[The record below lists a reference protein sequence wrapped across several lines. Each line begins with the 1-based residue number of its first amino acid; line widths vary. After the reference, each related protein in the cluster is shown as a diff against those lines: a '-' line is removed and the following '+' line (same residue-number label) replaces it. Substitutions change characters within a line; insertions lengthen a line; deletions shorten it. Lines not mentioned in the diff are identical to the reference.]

1 MKVIKQCRF
10 LLPGPL
16 RVKMFNQQQ
25 QQFHQLMQL
34 QQLLQQ
40 QQQLPVQ
47 SMPPPVQHQQ
57 PQQMLNLT
65 AANQARLMNT
75 HPVLQRA
82 LLMQQMQGKS
92 TCPLQFLSLP
102 LSVIDPILLRDC
114 VTFAQLVPGSSLA
127 GNLRGLGMGAPPMPH
142 FFSAAARQSILGTPP
157 MGVNVKAPRMAF
169 PGLPFQQHHRM
180 FQKVRGLDV
189 DSEAAQYTN
198 QAVFNP
204 PIDSA
209 QSILYAT
216 SSIYSD
222 SICVLQAFQSHLVT
236 ARHHL
241 KLKEIQKLSSV
252 CLVTLM
258 PAANDG
264 QGMAAGID
272 AKKHMRW
279 CNVCQIHF
287 SSDLIEHRRTRE
299 HKLAKHSLRPFCT
312 VCSRH
317 FKTPRKFVEHM
328 KSPEHKQ
335 KTQEPWT
342 LEETDEL
349 ITVDAVGCFEEEDD
363 NEEEE
368 EEGIS
373 EDDASGATECV
384 SVSVLPA
391 DFIVPVEGY
400 LCRLCHKFYPSDSA
414 ARLSHCKS
422 LTHYQNVQVRPFCCG
437 VVLALSVLC
446 CLRHLTHVVVFSLTL
461 IIHPSFVLSLR
472 FSPVLLYVLSER
484 RIPCI
489 SYISRKD

>member
-47 SMPPPVQHQQ
+47 HQAPSMPPPVQHQQ

-82 LLMQQMQGKS
+82 LLMQQMQ
-92 TCPLQFLSLP
+92 
-102 LSVIDPILLRDC
+102 
-114 VTFAQLVPGSSLA
+114 

-299 HKLAKHSLRPFCT
+299 HKHSLRPFCT

-335 KTQEPWT
+335 KTQEVRGKT
-342 LEETDEL
+342 RRLHLLLL

-384 SVSVLPA
+384 SVS